1 MSWIKLILENKGHR
15 NPRACVR
22 RHVYAYACSRLAYMG
37 MRTHVRVSKTIKDK
51 FSALKLSFGM
61 NPTLSRSNSKPSFS
75 QYKKPYMVPF
85 QNIEKIL
92 RKNTRV
98 TRNSE

>member
-1 MSWIKLILENKGHR
+1 
-15 NPRACVR
+15 
-22 RHVYAYACSRLAYMG
+22 MG
-37 MRTHVRVSKTIKDK
+37 MCMHVRVSKTMKDK

-85 QNIEKIL
+85 QNTEKIL
-92 RKNTRV
+92 RENKRF
-98 TRNSE
+98 TRNSESKKEFFTKHFQVNIF